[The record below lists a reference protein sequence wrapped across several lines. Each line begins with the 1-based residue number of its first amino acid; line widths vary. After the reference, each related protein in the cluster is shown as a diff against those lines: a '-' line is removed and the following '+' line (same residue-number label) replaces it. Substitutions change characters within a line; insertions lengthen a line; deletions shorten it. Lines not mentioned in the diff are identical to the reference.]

1 MSTTEATYLGLDLET
16 TGIDETTGL
25 ILELGMIAY
34 DSQLNPL
41 ASFHSLVNADTYAA
55 ARADG
60 RVSEFVE
67 KMHTDNGLWHD
78 LATVDNPADTA
89 PATVEAAALAWIEN
103 NGLERLP
110 MLGNSMTLDRSFLA
124 VHMPRLLAAFHYRSV
139 DATSLCLVA
148 QHTVGFN
155 PADYLPDSSTEVSEH
170 RVLADVQRS
179 ADLVKAF
186 LAGMRATN

>member
-1 MSTTEATYLGLDLET
+1 MSTAEATYLGLDLET

-41 ASFHSLVNADTYAA
+41 ASFHSLVSADTYAA

-60 RVSEFVE
+60 RVGEFVE

-179 ADLVKAF
+179 ADLVKAV
-186 LAGMRATN
+186 LAGVRATN